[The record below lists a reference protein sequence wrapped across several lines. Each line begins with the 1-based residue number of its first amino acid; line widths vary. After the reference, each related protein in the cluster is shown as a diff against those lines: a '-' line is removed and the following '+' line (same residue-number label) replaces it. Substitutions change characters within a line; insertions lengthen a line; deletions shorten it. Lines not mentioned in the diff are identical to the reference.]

1 MSTTSNPKRALY
13 AEFAKVAKA
22 LAHGSRLELLEFVA
36 QGETSVETLA
46 QRCGMSVA
54 NTSQHLQ
61 HLRRAGLIAAR
72 RDNKFVLYRLASDS
86 VLAAVAG
93 IQRVGELNVAE
104 VDQIIRN
111 YFHARDSLEP
121 VSLDELK
128 GRIKSGLVTVLDVR
142 PDDEFNKGHLP
153 DALNIPLSELRK
165 RLSEIPRKHEV
176 IAYCRGPWCVLAFEA
191 VAFLRERGHT
201 ARRLDG
207 GLPEWKAAGLPV
219 LTA

>member
-1 MSTTSNPKRALY
+1 MSTGANPKRALY

-46 QRCGMSVA
+46 QRCGLSIA
-54 NTSQHLQ
+54 NASQHLQ
-61 HLRRAGLIAAR
+61 HLRRDGIIAAR

-86 VLAAVAG
+86 ALAAVAG

-111 YFHARDSLEP
+111 YFQARDSLEP
-121 VSLDELK
+121 VSLHDLR
-128 GRIKSGLVTVLDVR
+128 GRIKRGLVTVLDVR

-153 DALNIPLSELRK
+153 GALNIPLSELRK
-165 RLSEIPRKHEV
+165 RLSEIPSKREV
-176 IAYCRGPWCVLAFEA
+176 IAYCRG
-191 VAFLRERGHT
+191 
-201 ARRLDG
+201 
-207 GLPEWKAAGLPV
+207 
-219 LTA
+219 

>member
-1 MSTTSNPKRALY
+1 MSTTTSPKRALY

-46 QRCGMSVA
+46 QRCGLSVA
-54 NTSQHLQ
+54 NASQHLQ
-61 HLRRAGLIAAR
+61 HLRRAGLIMAR

-111 YFHARDSLEP
+111 YFQARDNLEP

-153 DALNIPLSELRK
+153 GALNIPLSELRK
-165 RLSEIPRKHEV
+165 RLSEIPRRQEV

-191 VAFLRERGHT
+191 VALLRERGHK

-219 LTA
+219 RM